1 MFDLERDQLRKT
13 YQLCRLGFGFIA
25 VAMVLFSLDAV
36 VDLFS
41 VFHGHLVDWV
51 RGMPWYARLGA
62 PIVWG
67 KLMGAVLL
75 WGRWDHVSWQRRSGL
90 LVIICLADL
99 GLWFADHGEAMGI
112 AGEVSNRWF
121 REHMSEALSW
131 GEFALLSSLSCDY
144 LVHLGVDHARD
155 SDKSTRSMAV
165 TGALVWMLFFCQK
178 TNWAAGWP
186 LQKLRIGNLESELLS
201 HGWTLIWTITAI
213 QVTAL
218 AISAARQSSHVLF
231 EMDREDQQHDLL
243 PSRSDS
249 YTNRG

>member
-1 MFDLERDQLRKT
+1 MFDLERDQFRKT

-25 VAMVLFSLDAV
+25 VAMVLFSLASV

-41 VFHGHLVDWV
+41 VFHQHLVEWV
-51 RGMPWYARLGA
+51 HGMAWYAWLQT

-67 KLMGAVLL
+67 MLIGAALL
-75 WGRWDHVSWQRRSGL
+75 WGRWDHVSWQRRAGL
-90 LVIICLADL
+90 LLILSLVVV
-99 GLWFADHGEAMGI
+99 GLWFADRSEAMGL
-112 AGEVSNRWF
+112 AGEVGHRWF
-121 REHMSEALSW
+121 RVNFAEAVAWS
-131 GEFALLSSLSCDY
+131 EFALLSSLSCDY

-186 LQKLRIGNLESELLS
+186 LQPHRIGGLESELLS
-201 HGWTLIWTITAI
+201 HGSTLIWTITAI

-218 AISAARQSSHVLF
+218 AISAARQSTHVLL
-231 EMDREDQQHDLL
+231 EMDREDQQ
-243 PSRSDS
+243 
-249 YTNRG
+249 GC